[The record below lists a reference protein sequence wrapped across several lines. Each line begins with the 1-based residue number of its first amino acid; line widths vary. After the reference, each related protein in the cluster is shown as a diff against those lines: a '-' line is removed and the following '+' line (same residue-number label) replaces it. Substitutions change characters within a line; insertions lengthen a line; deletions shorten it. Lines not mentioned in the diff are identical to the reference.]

1 MNPVGTEVTGRRSIL
16 NGLVTAATRSWRHGL
31 QSNGHNSNSLVFPTI
46 STSVNNSSTC
56 RTPATDNANITEE
69 QRRWQQQQEEHRL
82 NLLWY
87 GGDAMQPPQQSPAVL
102 FELHNR
108 YQSPDDWEKQ
118 PLRQRRRKSQK
129 SQHQRVHKKQSALPT
144 APIVWAVLLHTIY
157 SVAMAAVYYIYG
169 LTSGSGWIWLRQVDS
184 SSIFRWLCL
193 LPPTWYFIGQA
204 FCAVTIGYVWYQWQK
219 RQKWC
224 CYMLI
229 ALFITSILP
238 SLPLS
243 EVFGDKSV
251 NKMTEPTLENSAERR
266 KHWLEQLNYYNS
278 EGFYENQLALYEGL
292 WHVSFFIFVSYC
304 LVLPTSVDK
313 QSDNEI
319 SENINEHND
328 NQKNIKDNFKED
340 SHVSTV
346 VLLFGIVASI
356 GHTTLNMY
364 IAYQRHTRLVNNSS
378 MAAIQQ
384 LIANVAVLACINLAG
399 WLLRQTIIHD
409 RTDIRSHEGNC
420 RFDGKHKSL
429 RIALRRQADK
439 LNQLLTSLLPRRVFL
454 EMKHDIVTDAARSFN
469 ATRGSNDSNFRDDV
483 QQQNHHQELLLKNNS
498 MPRMYLKE
506 YENVSVVFA
515 NVTGFWDNAPLV
527 VSHGNSGSQTS
538 IQLITLIDQLLAN
551 LFRKL
556 AYRNRCL
563 PIRLLGHRMYF
574 IAGLPDEESYGYDDD
589 EHKNG
594 SWMMND
600 NGHARNAIQM
610 GLDLIDAVNTVVRD
624 VSRFHNRHKINL
636 NVRVGVHSGRVAC
649 GVLGFTGGTG
659 IPSDSG
665 SRWQYSAWGRDVHVA
680 SYIEN
685 SGRPGMVH
693 VSRATVNQVTKKA
706 VPDTAVNRVNHLP
719 PGVKLRNNNINYQT
733 DSKDILDDY
742 TFERSHEEER
752 NQFLRHN
759 RIDTYFVI
767 PRTTY
772 PYSENTE
779 HLTDN
784 YTVYE
789 NGSGD
794 IVSLILQSVDQQLI
808 REEMRQKCAVAGL
821 RPETEM
827 ESEHLPTIS
836 TTAVMDMPMTMAG
849 LVPVVPV
856 ASIMKRNR
864 HRRSRYFDQESQ
876 QATST
881 NPNNSSAVTSSME
894 RYGRWEND
902 VFVVCNNNDHEKV
915 RSKSDDDDL
924 FRIAKSQ
931 LLLLCVIIA
940 LFVVN
945 VTTMP
950 WTMLLGITFI
960 TPFVITAGELIY
972 VMALL
977 IDWIPRPRFYSTTYA
992 TAIIADDDEYYHHYD
1007 NNDSDTSSSSNG
1019 DDKCLR
1025 RFFVCHPS
1033 RYSLIAW
1040 LLKPFQCRTN
1050 TVMATHNHLD
1060 NGDGWK
1066 KCYFKWCRCFG
1077 RHNWFTCCLNNER
1090 ASSCMSSDDS
1100 DIESR
1105 LGFRNEN
1112 AIMAA
1117 TARTSPPRQQ
1127 TRLQHSQ
1134 PIQSHN
1140 NNLLRRRHRHLK
1152 RIYQDEERRTYFY
1165 WTCACCE
1172 LIVVLLICLLALLNA
1187 FTCEP
1192 VEVTATNTVYDQLH
1206 TRNTIVNGSF
1216 DFNIPTVNTT
1226 QQHRSPLTCMWP
1238 QYAVLTCCLVYVSIA
1253 IAFSIYYGSLP
1264 TLRMKIGILLV
1275 MTCVFAVAFVHFT
1288 HKHVFVA
1295 ASMSSPIPSIFSK
1308 SEEFQ
1313 NHRTNNTVTINNNDH
1328 HKIINSP
1335 VHSDVYQENQRL
1347 LKLLDQEQQRV
1358 AGLNTAT
1365 ATVYA
1370 IAFALATLACFV
1382 YKHRLQDRRA
1392 HHRVKV
1398 DRDMR
1403 RLCVLREAHRRTLHA
1418 VIPDHVANL
1427 LRQRFSNDPND
1438 ADDEC
1443 EGTQHQQNYVL
1454 GGTRLMPMR
1463 TAHQS
1468 QEHVPV
1474 YLSPPLYQCGYRA
1487 IVIVFAT
1494 IVQQEQSLPTNI
1506 NCGENNDSIS
1516 HHCHK
1521 QLALLHNIFSEFDR
1535 LLDNQKYRGL
1545 IEKIKMLGTNTYMA
1559 AVGLQHHD
1567 GPKRRQVMLLKDM
1580 KERCEESCNFDGQ
1593 ETKNFVENYH
1603 VGEDV
1608 DNDLENEYELY
1619 NIISANYITFALDFI
1634 REMRRALHRQQ
1645 TATVTPVGS
1654 SNISHP
1660 TQFVLRVGVN
1670 VGPAVAGL
1678 IGCNDRTWK
1687 RPQFDVWGNTVN
1699 EARQMDITSVPGR
1712 TQVTSCVVNIMQ
1724 SIHYPSPKYEFDI
1737 QTKMINKDN
1746 RILTYFVRES
1756 FERDDEHNSV
1766 QRKPPNYH
1774 HPQMLQNSRH
1784 QYESDR
1790 PHQQNKQQTPVRQN
1804 VLRSTPLHLA
1814 REQPPLNLVPLVNVH
1829 SKHSHYSSMVQQDLR
1844 QKCLEPQKTPPPPPP
1859 PRSPPPVT
1867 TRRTPYPMQHQYS
1880 EERDRYPDIQN
1891 RSRGGASHS
1900 SNGKSEQYQQTRCAS
1915 NSTASTAATYA
1926 RPLQKQQH
1934 PSTLT
1939 PVPHGLVRIF
1949 GDSQHLSPP
1958 NTPTTTEAKPTCAS
1972 SNHSTGGTNVNTTL
1986 QNHQQPQQVRRPNV
2000 LLLKNTTS
2008 TSTNKFDANRPLPD
2022 PPRSSDTV
2030 AGRHRNRDDP
2040 RRRRRRQHNQPPTV
2054 TKQDINNDRCP
2065 GVVSPA
2071 WPSSSSFRSPISVG
2085 SFVSVSSPPSSLSS
2099 SGSTDAGGTTTS
2111 NNNYNTTT
2119 TASSSDDSY
2128 GCTTTEDCAGIDRVD
2143 TENVGTAASSIPI
2156 SSVQHRYRQ
2165 QQHLLLHQWS
2175 PSTTANSSP
2184 VRRSSSFRSPLS
2196 AGDNTVAS
2204 SSSLR
2209 SPPIVGH
2216 TITTN
2221 FGGTQSLNRRHVRSA
2236 NTTTGAGSSSSRRR
2250 RRRQQQ
2256 QNNGAI
2262 AGNSTPPAGVIPDV
2276 IGIMNTTSN
2285 VSTEKSE
2292 SSSSSPWKKH
2302 QQQHQR
2308 RQVTSKDQ
2316 STGGVV
2322 VGPDF
2327 TDEIRRILLLDQHRG
2342 NVRQQQGGLFKEEE
2356 IQVNKHSD
2364 DYTEGKDGV
2373 DDNVAKHLSAPE
2385 QQHFCTAIVVT
2396 TDRKPDKDDKNNQQV
2411 EKDIVNS
2418 AAKSVPTT
2426 AASTAS
2432 ISSASLFEERERQIT
2447 EQVKRQQAEVRRIL
2461 QEHKNNVVAV
2471 VRGPATVTADVISH
2485 SRKQRVMAVESSWS
2499 DDESLEPSSSLLDK
2513 KHRPQRIGFTVGM
2526 SDYEANSSI
2535 VTAETEYT
2543 TGGDIDDYTTD
2554 GDGYTTTGYT
2564 TDEAAAPAGQQTDR
2578 LYDSTRGV
2586 PDAST
2591 ARQLDDNLSTMNDTG
2606 LTDAEAAL
2614 SDVNSM
2620 IDYNDCNDNNRYR
2633 GRRQS
2638 SLSSNSVC
2646 PYASD
2651 SFCEDDDDYN
2661 DDGQYFFWDGYH
2673 VQNENVELGDEDDD
2687 NDCNYNHKHV
2697 LLQQQMA
2704 LALPSSSPPQ
2714 ADGYTGID
2722 KKRSHHQQQ
2731 LQQSTTLQASDLNTT
2746 RNITPRPITPDNT
2759 TAATPTRLETTL
2771 NPTSIDSNT
2780 NINASPNCCN
2790 TATNTFSSNTELDGP
2805 PSSSNIMKDLS

>member
-1 MNPVGTEVTGRRSIL
+1 MNPLGTEVPGRRSLL
-16 NGLVTAATRSWRHGL
+16 NGLVTAATRSWRNGF

-69 QRRWQQQQEEHRL
+69 QRRWQQRQEEHRL

-87 GGDAMQPPQQSPAVL
+87 GGDEMHLQPSPAVL

-118 PLRQRRRKSQK
+118 PLRQRRRKSQQ
-129 SQHQRVHKKQSALPT
+129 SQHQGIHKNRSALPIS
-144 APIVWAVLLHTIY
+144 PIVWAVLLHTMY
-157 SVAMAAVYYIYG
+157 SAAMAAVYYIYG
-169 LTSGSGWIWLRQVDS
+169 VTSGSGWIWLKEVDS
-184 SSIFRWLCL
+184 SSLFKWLCQ
-193 LPPTWYFIGQA
+193 LPPMWYFVGQA

-219 RQKWC
+219 REKWC

-229 ALFITSILP
+229 ALFITAIFP
-238 SLPLS
+238 SVPLA
-243 EVFGDKSV
+243 EVFVDKIV
-251 NKMTEPTLENSAERR
+251 NKMTKVPVENSAER
-266 KHWLEQLNYYNS
+266 QNYYNS
-278 EGFYENQLALYEGL
+278 ESLYENQLALYEGL

-304 LVLPTSVDK
+304 LVLPTSVDG
-313 QSDNEI
+313 QSDNEY
-319 SENINEHND
+319 SETINEHDD
-328 NQKNIKDNFKED
+328 NQRNIEDNFKED
-340 SHVSTV
+340 RHISTA
-346 VLLFGIVASI
+346 VLLFAIVASL

-364 IAYQRHTRLVNNSS
+364 IAYHQQKRLVNNSS

-384 LIANVAVLACINLAG
+384 LIANVVVLACVNLAG
-399 WLLRQTIIHD
+399 WLLRQSIIQD
-409 RTDIRSHEGNC
+409 RIEIRSHEGNS
-420 RFDGKHKSL
+420 RFNGKHKYL
-429 RIALRRQADK
+429 RAALRRQADK

-454 EMKHDIVTDAARSFN
+454 EMKHDIVADAARSYN
-469 ATRGSNDSNFRDDV
+469 AIRSSNDNSHRDDV
-483 QQQNHHQELLLKNNS
+483 QLQRHQQEILLKIDN

-527 VSHGNSGSQTS
+527 VSHDNSGPQTS
-538 IQLITLIDQLLAN
+538 MQVITLIDRLLAN

-589 EHKNG
+589 GHKNG
-594 SWMMND
+594 TWMMND

-685 SGRPGMVH
+685 CGRSGMVH
-693 VSRATVNQVTKKA
+693 VSRATVNQVTKKGVA
-706 VPDTAVNRVNHLP
+706 DTAVNRVNHVP
-719 PGVKLRNNNINYQT
+719 PGVKLRNNSINYQT
-733 DSKDILDDY
+733 DSKDNLDDY
-742 TFERSHEEER
+742 SFERSREEER

-767 PRTTY
+767 PKTVY
-772 PYSENTE
+772 PHSENTE
-779 HLTDN
+779 KLTDN
-784 YTVYE
+784 YTMYE

-794 IVSLILQSVDQQLI
+794 IVSLILQSVDQQLL
-808 REEMRQKCAVAGL
+808 REEMRQKYAVAGL

-827 ESEHLPTIS
+827 ELEQLPAIS
-836 TTAVMDMPMTMAG
+836 TTAIADISVTMAA

-856 ASIMKRNR
+856 ASVMKRNR

-876 QATST
+876 QAAST
-881 NPNNSSAVTSSME
+881 NINTNCAITSSME
-894 RYGRWEND
+894 RYSRWEND
-902 VFVVCNNNDHEKV
+902 VFVVCNNDDHEKV

-1007 NNDSDTSSSSNG
+1007 NIDSDTSSSSNG

-1025 RFFVCHPS
+1025 RFFVCHPG
-1033 RYSLIAW
+1033 RYSLFAW

-1050 TVMATHNHLD
+1050 TAMTTRNHLD
-1060 NGDGWK
+1060 NGDGWR
-1066 KCYFKWCRCFG
+1066 KCYFKWCRCYG
-1077 RHNWFTCCLNNER
+1077 RHSWFTCCLNNQR

-1117 TARTSPPRQQ
+1117 TTRTSPPRQQ
-1127 TRLQHSQ
+1127 IRRQHSQ
-1134 PIQSHN
+1134 PINMNNSYN

-1192 VEVTATNTVYDQLH
+1192 VEITATNTVYDQH
-1206 TRNTIVNGSF
+1206 THNTIINGSGG
-1216 DFNIPTVNTT
+1216 FNTPTVNTT
-1226 QQHRSPLTCMWP
+1226 QPHRNPLTCMWP

-1253 IAFSIYYGSLP
+1253 IAFPIYYGSLP

-1288 HKHVFVA
+1288 HKHVFIA
-1295 ASMSSPIPSIFSK
+1295 ASMSSPTPSFYSK
-1308 SEEFQ
+1308 SDEFQ
-1313 NHRTNNTVTINNNDH
+1313 NHRTNNTFTINYNDQRE
-1328 HKIINSP
+1328 IINAP
-1335 VHSDVYQENQRL
+1335 VHSDGYRENQRL
-1347 LKLLDQEQQRV
+1347 LKLQDREQQRA

-1370 IAFALATLACFV
+1370 ISFAIATLACFV

-1398 DRDMR
+1398 DRDLR
-1403 RLCVLREAHRRTLHA
+1403 RLRVLREAHRRTLHA
-1418 VIPDHVANL
+1418 IVPDHVATL
-1427 LRQRFSNDPND
+1427 LRRSCRNDAND

-1443 EGTQHQQNYVL
+1443 ERTQHQQNY
-1454 GGTRLMPMR
+1454 GFGETRPIR
-1463 TAHQS
+1463 TTHQS
-1468 QEHVPV
+1468 QENMPA
-1474 YLSPPLYQCGYRA
+1474 YLAPPLYQCGYRS
-1487 IVIVFAT
+1487 IVILFAT

-1506 NCGENNDSIS
+1506 NRSEKNDAIS

-1580 KERCEESCNFDGQ
+1580 KERCDESCNFDGQ
-1593 ETKNFVENYH
+1593 ETKNYVENYH
-1603 VGEDV
+1603 VGDDI

-1645 TATVTPVGS
+1645 TETVTPVGS
-1654 SNISHP
+1654 SNNSQP
-1660 TQFVLRVGVN
+1660 SQFVLRVGVN

-1678 IGCNDRTWK
+1678 IGCNDRIWK

-1699 EARQMDITSVPGR
+1699 EARQMDITSIPGR
-1712 TQVTSCVVNIMQ
+1712 TQVTSCVVDIMQ
-1724 SIHYPSPKYEFDI
+1724 LMHYPNPKYEFET

-1746 RILTYFVRES
+1746 RIPTYFVRES
-1756 FERDDEHNSV
+1756 FERDEEHNSV
-1766 QRKPPNYH
+1766 QRKPSNYH
-1774 HPQMLQNSRH
+1774 LPQLRQNSPY

-1790 PHQQNKQQTPVRQN
+1790 PHQQNKQQTPIRSSQN
-1804 VLRSTPLHLA
+1804 VLRTTPLHLA
-1814 REQPPLNLVPLVNVH
+1814 RDQPPLNVVPLVNVH
-1829 SKHSHYSSMVQQDLR
+1829 SKHSHYNSMVQQDSR

-1867 TRRTPYPMQHQYS
+1867 TRRTQYPMQHQYS

-1891 RSRGGASHS
+1891 RSRGVSQS
-1900 SNGKSEQYQQTRCAS
+1900 RCAS
-1915 NSTASTAATYA
+1915 NSTTTTAATYA

-1934 PSTLT
+1934 PSTLA
-1939 PVPHGLVRIF
+1939 PVPHGLVQIF
-1949 GDSQHLSPP
+1949 GDSQHLSPS
-1958 NTPTTTEAKPTCAS
+1958 NTPTTTEAKPTS
-1972 SNHSTGGTNVNTTL
+1972 SNHSAGGTILNTAL
-1986 QNHQQPQQVRRPNV
+1986 HNHQQPQQVRRPNV

-2008 TSTNKFDANRPLPD
+2008 ASTNKFDANRPLPD

-2040 RRRRRRQHNQPPTV
+2040 RRRRRRQHNQPPTI
-2054 TKQDINNDRCP
+2054 TKQQQEAKQDIKNDHCL

-2099 SGSTDAGGTTTS
+2099 SSSTDAGGTTTS

-2143 TENVGTAASSIPI
+2143 TENVGTAAPSVAI
-2156 SSVQHRYRQ
+2156 SSAHHRYRQ
-2165 QQHLLLHQWS
+2165 QQQLLLHQWS

-2184 VRRSSSFRSPLS
+2184 VKRSSSFRSPLS
-2196 AGDNTVAS
+2196 AGDNTAAS

-2216 TITTN
+2216 TTTTN

-2236 NTTTGAGSSSSRRR
+2236 NTTSGAGSSSSRRR

-2256 QNNGAI
+2256 QNNTAI

-2276 IGIMNTTSN
+2276 VGIMNTTSN
-2285 VSTEKSE
+2285 VSTEKYE
-2292 SSSSSPWKKH
+2292 SSSSSPWKK
-2302 QQQHQR
+2302 QQQR
-2308 RQVTSKDQ
+2308 RQITTKDQ
-2316 STGGVV
+2316 GTGGGV

-2342 NVRQQQGGLFKEEE
+2342 NVRQQQGGPFKEEGM
-2356 IQVNKHSD
+2356 QVNRHSTD
-2364 DYTEGKDGV
+2364 NKDRV
-2373 DDNVAKHLSAPE
+2373 NDNVAKHLSSSE
-2385 QQHFCTAIVVT
+2385 QQHLCIATVST
-2396 TDRKPDKDDKNNQQV
+2396 MDRKPDKDDKNNQQV
-2411 EKDIVNS
+2411 EKDITNT
-2418 AAKSVPTT
+2418 AAISVPTT
-2426 AASTAS
+2426 VVSTTS

-2471 VRGPATVTADVISH
+2471 VRGPATVMADAISH
-2485 SRKQRVMAVESSWS
+2485 SRKQRVMSLAVESSWS
-2499 DDESLEPSSSLLDK
+2499 DDESLEPSSSLLDN
-2513 KHRPQRIGFTVGM
+2513 KHRPQRVGFKVGL

-2535 VTAETEYT
+2535 MTAETEYT
-2543 TGGDIDDYTTD
+2543 TGGEGDDYTTD

-2564 TDEAAAPAGQQTDR
+2564 TDEAAAPADRETDMP
-2578 LYDSTRGV
+2578 YAATISQ

-2591 ARQLDDNLSTMNDTG
+2591 ARQLDDNLSTLNDTG

-2673 VQNENVELGDEDDD
+2673 VQNENVELGDDDDD
-2687 NDCNYNHKHV
+2687 NDSRYNHNQI
-2697 LLQQQMA
+2697 LLQQQ
-2704 LALPSSSPPQ
+2704 LSLTHPSSPPRV
-2714 ADGYTGID
+2714 DGCSGID
-2722 KKRSHHQQQ
+2722 KKRSYHQQQ
-2731 LQQSTTLQASDLNTT
+2731 LQQSTTMQTGDSNTT
-2746 RNITPRPITPDNT
+2746 TNITPRPIAPDAT
-2759 TAATPTRLETTL
+2759 TAVTSTRSATTL
-2771 NPTSIDSNT
+2771 NPSSIANNTSI
-2780 NINASPNCCN
+2780 IASPNYCSTASN
-2790 TATNTFSSNTELDGP
+2790 TLSSNTELDGP
-2805 PSSSNIMKDLS
+2805 LSSSNIIKDMS